1 MAGAL
6 HLIIIRPWLL
16 LLLFCILSGNFF
28 HTCYGQSQNI
38 ETFFPFPLTPTPAP
52 APVIPISPYLPPVES
67 PPPEPQQPL
76 PLPLPEKKSNDN
88 SNIAKAAA
96 ATAASTLV
104 VCAVVFF
111 FVQRCIVAKRRRKI
125 SGGVIGAGAN
135 NNSGSRGSRRGQ
147 PAAVSGNEFERYD
160 GNLKGFIVDEDGL
173 DVLYWRKL
181 EAKNSKKK
189 SFKKE
194 ALRNRNIGDEID
206 EYDDGNG
213 EGTSRENELPL
224 FRGRS
229 STSDIDLV
237 PEGNDRVRIG
247 SISRMMAAS
256 KGVEINP
263 EPVVELSLQS
273 SGSSPPPHS
282 PPPTPP
288 PLPMKAPA
296 VPLPPP
302 PPPVP
307 AMKGPGLPPPPPPK
321 PKSRSLNALSKP
333 EPKGVKLK
341 PLHWDKVNTNH
352 EHSMVW
358 DKIDKGSFRFDGD
371 LMEALF
377 GTVATNRKS
386 PERGTGSSSQ
396 ICILDERKSQNF
408 AIVIKSLTISI
419 EDILDVLNEGRGL
432 SAENLEKLAR
442 IAPTEE
448 EIAQILAY
456 NEDPTRLADAECF
469 LYHILKA
476 VPSAFT
482 RLNAMHFRHYYDQ
495 EIVQL
500 KESLQTIELGCKE
513 LRTRGLFMKLL
524 EAILK
529 AGNRMNAGTS
539 RGNAQAFK
547 LSSLR
552 KLSDVR
558 SSDGKTTLLHFVVE
572 EVVRS
577 EGKRGVLN
585 RNHSLS
591 RSGSGSQSSNGNMSS
606 EQNVKSKEDREK
618 EYMML
623 GLPVVGGISS
633 EFSNVKKAATI
644 DYDGFGITCSALTKR
659 AAETRELVLQCE
671 KDGGGRFV
679 FEMND
684 FLEDAEE
691 ELKAMA
697 KEQSRVMEFVK
708 TTTEYYQGGASKEKG
723 SHPFQLF
730 VVVKDFLGMVDQACV
745 EISRNVQRRKA
756 VTASSG
762 TSTSPDSPPS
772 RNPVKFPV
780 LPKNFMSG
788 ASRSNSSGSDNDV

>member
-1 MAGAL
+1 MASLGFSSPQL
-6 HLIIIRPWLL
+6 MINRLWLVI
-16 LLLFCILSGNFF
+16 LFCIGIYCGNSFTF
-28 HTCYGQSQNI
+28 CDGQPQNI
-38 ETFFPFPLTPTPAP
+38 ETFFPFPFPSPAP
-52 APVIPISPYLPPVES
+52 APAPTPQIITPISPPVEP
-67 PPPEPQQPL
+67 PPPEPQPPL
-76 PLPLPEKKSNDN
+76 PLPIPQKKSNDT
-88 SNIAKAAA
+88 SKIAKAAA

-111 FVQRCIVAKRRRKI
+111 FVQRCIVAKRRNKI
-125 SGGVIGAGAN
+125 SGGVIGN
-135 NNSGSRGSRRGQ
+135 TGSRGSRGQ
-147 PAAVSGNEFERYD
+147 PAVVNRNEFERYD

-181 EAKNSKKK
+181 EAKNLKKKK
-189 SFKKE
+189 SFRKE
-194 ALRNRNIGDEID
+194 ALKNGQEI
-206 EYDDGNG
+206 EGYDDDG

-224 FRGRS
+224 FRGSS
-229 STSDIDLV
+229 STSQMHLE
-237 PEGNDRVRIG
+237 PEGSDQIRRG
-247 SISRMMAAS
+247 SSGMMAFKA
-256 KGVEINP
+256 VENP
-263 EPVVELSLQS
+263 EPLVELSFQSS
-273 SGSSPPPHS
+273 SGSPPPPLHS

-288 PLPMKAPA
+288 PLPIA

-302 PPPVP
+302 PPPIP
-307 AMKGPGLPPPPPPK
+307 AKNGPGPPPPPPPK
-321 PKSRSLNALSKP
+321 TKSRSLNALSKP
-333 EPKGVKLK
+333 QPQGVKLK

-358 DKIDKGSFRFDGD
+358 DKMDGSFRFDGD

-386 PERGTGSSSQ
+386 PARGTGSSSQ
-396 ICILDERKSQNF
+396 VCILDERKSQNF
-408 AIVIKSLTISI
+408 AIVIKSLTISSQ
-419 EDILDVLNEGRGL
+419 EILDVLEEGRGL

-442 IAPTEE
+442 IAPSEE
-448 EIAQILAY
+448 EIAQILQY
-456 NEDPTRLADAECF
+456 NEDPSRLADAECF
-469 LYHILKA
+469 LYYILNA

-482 RLNAMHFRHYYDQ
+482 RVNAMHFRHNYEQ

-539 RGNAQAFK
+539 RGNAQAFN

-585 RNHSLS
+585 RNRSLS
-591 RSGSGSQSSNGNMSS
+591 RSGSQSSSGNLSS
-606 EQNVKSKEDREK
+606 EQNLKQKEDREK

-644 DYDGFGITCSALTKR
+644 DYDNFSITCSALTKR
-659 AAETRELVLQCE
+659 AAETRELVLQCD

-679 FEMND
+679 FEMKG

-691 ELKAMA
+691 ELKAMT
-697 KEQSRVMEFVK
+697 KEQNRVMEFVK
-708 TTTEYYQGGASKEKG
+708 ATTEYYQGGASKNKG
-723 SHPFQLF
+723 AHPFQLF

-756 VTASSG
+756 VTASLGS
-762 TSTSPDSPPS
+762 SSSPDSPPS
-772 RNPVKFPV
+772 RNPVRFPI

-788 ASRSNSSGSDNDV
+788 NSRSNSSGSDNDV

>member
-6 HLIIIRPWLL
+6 HLILNRPWLPL
-16 LLLFCILSGNFF
+16 LLLFCIFRF
-28 HTCYGQSQNI
+28 CYAQPQNI
-38 ETFFPFPLTPTPAP
+38 ETFFPFPPVPSLAP
-52 APVIPISPYLPPVES
+52 APSPAPISPYFPPVES
-67 PPPEPQQPL
+67 PPPEPQPPL
-76 PLPLPEKKSNDN
+76 PLPLPNKKSNDN
-88 SNIAKAAA
+88 RNIAKAAA

-104 VCAVVFF
+104 LCGVVFF
-111 FVQRCIVAKRRRKI
+111 FVQRCIVAKRRRNKI
-125 SGGVIGAGAN
+125 GGGAVIGGGGAYN
-135 NNSGSRGSRRGQ
+135 NTSSSRRGQ
-147 PAAVSGNEFERYD
+147 PAAVVNRNEFERYD

-194 ALRNRNIGDEID
+194 AMRNRDAGEEEID
-206 EYDDGNG
+206 EDHSG

-229 STSDIDLV
+229 STSNMDLV
-237 PEGNDRVRIG
+237 PEGNEQIRMG
-247 SISRMMAAS
+247 SSRMMAPKA
-256 KGVEINP
+256 VENR
-263 EPVVELSLQS
+263 EQVAELTFQS
-273 SGSSPPPHS
+273 SGSPPPPHS

-288 PLPMKAPA
+288 PLPMKVPA

-302 PPPVP
+302 PPPV
-307 AMKGPGLPPPPPPK
+307 KRPGLPPAPPPK
-321 PKSRSLNALSKP
+321 PKSRSLNAMAKP

-358 DKIDKGSFRFDGD
+358 DKIDNGSFRFDGD

-386 PERGTGSSSQ
+386 PERVTGSSSSQ
-396 ICILDERKSQNF
+396 VCILDERKSQNF

-432 SAENLEKLAR
+432 GAENLEKLAR

-448 EIAQILAY
+448 EIAKILEY
-456 NEDPTRLADAECF
+456 NEDPARLADAESF

-476 VPSAFT
+476 VPSAFI
-482 RLNAMHFRHYYDQ
+482 RLNAMHFRQHYEQ

-585 RNHSLS
+585 RNHSLN
-591 RSGSGSQSSNGNMSS
+591 RSGSQRSSNSNMSS

-644 DYDGFGITCSALTKR
+644 DYDSFAITCSALTKR
-659 AAETRELVLQCE
+659 VVETRELILQCE

-684 FLEDAEE
+684 FLEEAEE
-691 ELKAMA
+691 ELKEMT
-697 KEQSRVMEFVK
+697 KEQNRVMEFLK
-708 TTTEYYQGGASKEKG
+708 ATTEYYQGGASKEKG

-756 VTASSG
+756 VTASLE
-762 TSTSPDSPPS
+762 TSSSPDSPPS
-772 RNPVKFPV
+772 RNPVRFPV

-788 ASRSNSSGSDNDV
+788 SSRSNSSGSDNDV

>member
-6 HLIIIRPWLL
+6 HHILIRPWLPL
-16 LLLFCILSGNFF
+16 LLLFCIF
-28 HTCYGQSQNI
+28 HFCYAQSQNI
-38 ETFFPFPLTPTPAP
+38 ETFFPFPPAP
-52 APVIPISPYLPPVES
+52 SPAPISPYFPPVES
-67 PPPEPQQPL
+67 PPPEPQPPL
-76 PLPLPEKKSNDN
+76 PLPLPNKKSNDN

-96 ATAASTLV
+96 ATAASTV
-104 VCAVVFF
+104 VLCGVVFF
-111 FVQRCIVAKRRRKI
+111 FVQRCIVAKRRRNNI
-125 SGGVIGAGAN
+125 GGGAVIGGGAAAYN
-135 NNSGSRGSRRGQ
+135 NTSSSRRGQ
-147 PAAVSGNEFERYD
+147 PAAVVNANEFERYD

-194 ALRNRNIGDEID
+194 AMRNRDAGEEEID
-206 EYDDGNG
+206 EDHNG

-229 STSDIDLV
+229 STSNMDLV
-237 PEGNDRVRIG
+237 PEGNEQIRMG
-247 SISRMMAAS
+247 SSRMMAPKA
-256 KGVEINP
+256 VENR
-263 EPVVELSLQS
+263 EQAAELTFQS
-273 SGSSPPPHS
+273 SGSPPPPHS

-288 PLPMKAPA
+288 PLPMKVPA

-302 PPPVP
+302 PPPV
-307 AMKGPGLPPPPPPK
+307 KLPGLPPAPPPK
-321 PKSRSLNALSKP
+321 PKSRSLNAMAKP

-358 DKIDKGSFRFDGD
+358 DKIDNGSFRFDGD

-386 PERGTGSSSQ
+386 PERVTGSSSQ
-396 ICILDERKSQNF
+396 VCILDERKSQNF

-432 SAENLEKLAR
+432 SGENLEKLAR

-448 EIAQILAY
+448 EIAKILEH
-456 NEDPTRLADAECF
+456 NEDPARLADAESF

-476 VPSAFT
+476 VPSAFV
-482 RLNAMHFRHYYDQ
+482 RLNAMHFRQHYEQ

-585 RNHSLS
+585 RNHSLN
-591 RSGSGSQSSNGNMSS
+591 RSGSQRSNSNMSS

-644 DYDGFGITCSALTKR
+644 DYDSFAITCSALTKR
-659 AAETRELVLQCE
+659 VVETRELILQCE

-684 FLEDAEE
+684 FLEEAEE
-691 ELKAMA
+691 ELKEIT
-697 KEQSRVMEFVK
+697 KEQNRVMEFVK
-708 TTTEYYQGGASKEKG
+708 ATTEYYQGGASKEKG

-756 VTASSG
+756 VTASLG
-762 TSTSPDSPPS
+762 TSSSPDSPPS
-772 RNPVKFPV
+772 RNPVRFPV

-788 ASRSNSSGSDNDV
+788 SSRSNSSGSDNDV